1 MQASPTMLHYFGTGE
16 IYDFDFKYVR
26 PEGCIPRSG
35 KCDLNSKA
43 ARFRAG
49 EEVSALFNGQVEQWE
64 DGLVCEKRSSEFQRY
79 KCQRPGKPPQ

>member
-1 MQASPTMLHYFGTGE
+1 MDKGAVRQHEGDMYVQASPTMLHYFGTGE
-16 IYDFDFKYVR
+16 ICDFDFKYVR
-26 PEGCIPRSG
+26 P
-35 KCDLNSKA
+35 
-43 ARFRAG
+43 